1 MTRHCFHCR
10 HQSNCYCCDSVTMV
24 HTLVCDDDVD
34 DEEVEDDGV
43 VRFCCL
49 FLFAV
54 VWFRSDSASSRER
67 PFARANQGAA

>member
-24 HTLVCDDDVD
+24 HTLVCDDDDVD
-34 DEEVEDDGV
+34 GEEVEEDV
-43 VRFCCL
+43 VVWCL
-49 FLFAV
+49 LLFAV
-54 VWFRSDSASSRER
+54 VCFYSDSASSREK